1 MDNGGCSCLTG
12 LRSPVWHR
20 DWKQWYFLRFIV
32 HSERTVLWTG
42 LWLVVVQAVAY
53 PDPMTSGIS
62 CEVRFQ
68 CTTSSAQPRS
78 LRETPLF
85 WFVLGFLFLVSQQM
99 VYNINFLAP
108 NFIFLPEMSSLL
120 WLMAVNGVSI
130 GWQTN
135 VRLVTWTG
143 KIEAVTRESIF
154 PVMEVILWRLM
165 LIFAETVRDCKTADH
180 FDHQ

>member
-1 MDNGGCSCLTG
+1 MGHTVDNGGCSCLTG

-85 WFVLGFLFLVSQQM
+85 WFVLGFFFCFWSVNKWCTILTFWLQTLFS
-99 VYNINFLAP
+99 FLKW
-108 NFIFLPEMSSLL
+108 SHCCDWWL
-120 WLMAVNGVSI
+120 WM
-130 GWQTN
+130 
-135 VRLVTWTG
+135 
-143 KIEAVTRESIF
+143 ESASAD
-154 PVMEVILWRLM
+154 RLM
-165 LIFAETVRDCKTADH
+165 CDWWLGLGK
-180 FDHQ
+180 